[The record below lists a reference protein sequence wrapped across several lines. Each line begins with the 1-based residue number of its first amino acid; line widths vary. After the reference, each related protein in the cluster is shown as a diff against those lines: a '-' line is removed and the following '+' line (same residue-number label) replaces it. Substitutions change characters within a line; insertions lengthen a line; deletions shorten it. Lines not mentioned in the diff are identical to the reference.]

1 VAYLDTEGSGLGW
14 SGPGLEALPRGA
26 ATGLAVTSHD
36 ALGRVFH
43 GSGPGELTVWPSR
56 FDLMRLKPGAEGA
69 EGLEARRGAV
79 RPGQLG
85 GGQGGVGAGAG
96 GSKVVPREVCDH
108 EEKRSVVPACTTVS

>member
-1 VAYLDTEGSGLGW
+1 MAYLTTEGSGLGW
-14 SGPGLEALPRGA
+14 SGPGLETLPRGA

-56 FDLMRLKPGAEGA
+56 FDLPGAEGA

-79 RPGQLG
+79 RPG
-85 GGQGGVGAGAG
+85 
-96 GSKVVPREVCDH
+96 
-108 EEKRSVVPACTTVS
+108 